1 MSKTRCLFVFAALL
15 LGLTVLGGP
24 GVLAAQS
31 TPEGEDSGETITYEI
46 PGDEVY
52 PEGVAFDETTRDFFV
67 GSTTDGTIYR
77 GNVNEEGELE
87 VFSEGGADGRTTAVG
102 MKIDPEGRLFVA
114 GGSTGL
120 VSVYDTATGNL
131 LGQFDNGLAPDTFLN
146 DITIDTQGNA
156 YITDSVNPSIFLIPS
171 GTFAVE
177 EPAEGTPA
185 ATPDP
190 DATPVAVTGELTVGI
205 DLTDSPI
212 EFEADFNLNGIAISA
227 GGNFLLT
234 VHSGTGQLFR
244 IDLATGAITEV
255 DLGGAELT
263 NGDGLVLDQDTLF
276 VVRNQDELITRIDM
290 NYSLETGEV
299 VDEITDETFNFP
311 TTAAKTDGRLLV
323 VNSQF
328 GAREGGEPDLPFT
341 VSSVAIP
348 QVPAGGT
355 DTDTEEATPDS

>member
-1 MSKTRCLFVFAALL
+1 MSKTRCSFVVMALL
-15 LGLTVLGGP
+15 LALTVLARP
-24 GVLAAQS
+24 GAGAAQS
-31 TPEGEDSGETITYEI
+31 TPEGGDSGETFTYEI

-52 PEGVAFDETTRDFFV
+52 PEGVAFDETTGDFFV

-77 GNVNEEGELE
+77 GNINDDEELE
-87 VFSEGGADGRTTAVG
+87 VFFEGGADDRTTAIG
-102 MKIDPEGRLFVA
+102 MKVDPEGRLFVA

-120 VSVYDTATGNL
+120 VTVYDTATGNF
-131 LGQFDNGLAPDTFLN
+131 LGQFDNGLSPDTFLN
-146 DITIDTQGNA
+146 DIAIDTQGNA

-177 EPAEGTPA
+177 EPGEGTPA

-190 DATPVAVTGELTVGI
+190 DATPVPVTGELTVGV

-212 EFEADFNLNGIAISA
+212 EYEDEFNLNGIAVSG

-244 IDLATGAITEV
+244 IDLATGNISEV
-255 DLGGAELT
+255 DLGGMELT
-263 NGDGLVLDQDTLF
+263 NGDGLVLDQDMLY
-276 VVRNQDELITRIDM
+276 VVRNQDEEIVRIDM
-290 NYSLETGEV
+290 NFSLERGEV
-299 VDEITDETFNFP
+299 VDTITDETFNFP

-328 GAREGGEPDLPFT
+328 GAREDGNPDLPFT

-348 QVPAGGT
+348 RVTAGGGGT
-355 DTDTEEATPDS
+355 PVATPAS

>member
-1 MSKTRCLFVFAALL
+1 MSKTRSSFVVVALL
-15 LGLTVLGGP
+15 LALTVLGRP
-24 GVLAAQS
+24 SVRAAQS
-31 TPEGEDSGETITYEI
+31 TPEGGESQETITYEI
-46 PGDEVY
+46 PGDEVF
-52 PEGVAFDETTRDFFV
+52 PEGVAFDETTGDFFV

-77 GNVNEEGELE
+77 GNVNDEEELE
-87 VFSEGGADGRTTAVG
+87 VFSEGGADDRTTAVG
-102 MKIDPEGRLFVA
+102 MKVDREGRLFVA

-120 VSVYDTATGNL
+120 VSVYDTATSNF

-146 DITIDTQGNA
+146 DVAIDTQGNV
-156 YITDSVNPSIFLIPS
+156 YITDSVNPSIFLIPA

-177 EPAEGTPA
+177 EPGEGTPA
-185 ATPDP
+185 ATPDL
-190 DATPVAVTGELTVGI
+190 DATPVPVTDELTVGI

-212 EFEADFNLNGIAISA
+212 EYEDDFNLNGIVVSG

-244 IDLATGAITEV
+244 IDLGTGDIVEV
-255 DLGGAELT
+255 DLGGTELT
-263 NGDGLVLDQDTLF
+263 NGDGMVLDQDTLF
-276 VVRNQDELITRIDM
+276 VVRNQDEQIVRIDL

-328 GAREGGEPDLPFT
+328 DAREDGNPDLPFT

-348 QVPAGGT
+348 RVTAGGT
-355 DTDTEEATPDS
+355 DAGTPEATPDN